1 MLVGRRRSVLDSAV
15 KELGEKAMYEV
26 YDITEH
32 DKSEE
37 LVERISKRAGAISVL
52 VNNAGI
58 LLKKPFTETTSRE
71 FFSVFNTH
79 VLASSCLT
87 RAVVPK
93 MLARR
98 RGSILFM
105 ASMTSLIGIC
115 PWWPPTLPQ
124 NQRFWGLFAV

>member
-1 MLVGRRRSVLDSAV
+1 VLVGRRRSVLDSAV

-58 LLKKPFTETTSRE
+58 LLKKPFTETTSSE

-87 RAVVPK
+87 
-93 MLARR
+93 
-98 RGSILFM
+98 
-105 ASMTSLIGIC
+105 
-115 PWWPPTLPQ
+115 
-124 NQRFWGLFAV
+124 